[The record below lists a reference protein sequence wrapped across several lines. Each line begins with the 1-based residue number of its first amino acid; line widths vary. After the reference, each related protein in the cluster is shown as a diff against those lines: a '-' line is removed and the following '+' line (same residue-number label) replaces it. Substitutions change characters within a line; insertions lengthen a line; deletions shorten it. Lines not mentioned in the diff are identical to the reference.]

1 MRILH
6 IIDSGGMYGAEA
18 VLLELAAGQE
28 RLGHP
33 ASIASIGIHGC
44 SNKPLE
50 VAAERRGLTVHRVR
64 MADGPNPSGGWGL
77 IQLARRERVDI
88 LHSHGYKSDILLG
101 FVPSRLRRL
110 PLVSTVH
117 GFTSTG
123 GVSRLALYRW
133 LDLRALRR
141 CDRVVLVHH
150 GMTQGMGFDRLGD
163 PRWRVIENGI
173 SHDAVIPPADDD
185 PIVQFCRCGGPVVG
199 AVGRLS
205 PEKGFHHLLVAFQ
218 RLVEAGSNARL
229 IILGEGPER
238 RRLERMVAKAEL
250 NARILLPGF
259 ADARRYL
266 PLFNVFVLPSLTE
279 GLPIALLEAMHAG
292 VPIVASRTGGVPAV
306 LEGGACGILVQP
318 GDVVDLSA
326 ALEGMLADRAGAVAL
341 AGRARLAVRER
352 YSSARMVDQY
362 VELYSELIDRQ
373 LSESGAAQHAERP
386 VSPVSFQ

>member
-28 RLGHP
+28 RLGHS
-33 ASIASIGIHGC
+33 AFIASIGTPGC

-64 MADGPNPSGGWGL
+64 MANGPNPSGAWRL

-88 LHSHGYKSDILLG
+88 LHSHGYKPDILLG
-101 FVPSRLRRL
+101 FVPCPLRRL

-123 GVSRLALYRW
+123 GLSLLALYRW

-141 CDRVVLVHH
+141 CDRVVLVHD
-150 GMTQGMGFDRLGD
+150 GMTRGSGLDRLGD

-173 SHDAVIPPADDD
+173 SNGAEIPPADDD
-185 PIVQFCRCGGPVVG
+185 PIVQFCRSGPVVG

-229 IILGEGPER
+229 IMLGEGPER
-238 RRLERMVAKAEL
+238 RRLEQMAAKANL

-266 PLFNVFVLPSLTE
+266 PLFDVFVLPSLTE

-306 LEGGACGILVQP
+306 LEGGGCGILVQP
-318 GDVVDLSA
+318 GDVSDLSA
-326 ALEGMLADRAGAVAL
+326 ALEGILADGPRAVAL

-352 YSSARMVDQY
+352 YSSARMAEQY
-362 VELYSELIDRQ
+362 LELYSELIDRQ
-373 LSESGAAQHAERP
+373 LSESGAPQHAERP
-386 VSPVSFQ
+386 VSPASFQ